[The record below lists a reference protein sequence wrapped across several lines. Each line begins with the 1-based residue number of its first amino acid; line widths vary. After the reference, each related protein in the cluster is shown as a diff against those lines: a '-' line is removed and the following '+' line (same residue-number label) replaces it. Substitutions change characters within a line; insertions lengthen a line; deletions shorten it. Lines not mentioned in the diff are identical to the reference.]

1 VARAR
6 VGMDHTLAGK
16 ACVDVQRVQQEHRT
30 EFNDVRRLMK
40 LPTPAFATGAGVA
53 PVAGPLASPVG
64 GACATAWP
72 PSSGAPADASGSG
85 LCFFAGIIVHTKV
98 SGGQKIYPRVRTQC
112 AGADGRQKKIKH
124 RQRCGWGGCS
134 TAVGVTR
141 GRGGAGNGVGAT
153 ELN

>member
-1 VARAR
+1 
-6 VGMDHTLAGK
+6 MDHTLAGK

-85 LCFFAGIIVHTKV
+85 LCFFAGIIVHAKV
-98 SGGQKIYPRVRTQC
+98 SGGQKTYPRVRTQC
-112 AGADGRQKKIKH
+112 DGADGRQKK
-124 RQRCGWGGCS
+124 RYNTDNDVAG
-134 TAVGVTR
+134 AVARRRWVS
-141 GRGGAGNGVGAT
+141 RGGAGARGNGVGAT